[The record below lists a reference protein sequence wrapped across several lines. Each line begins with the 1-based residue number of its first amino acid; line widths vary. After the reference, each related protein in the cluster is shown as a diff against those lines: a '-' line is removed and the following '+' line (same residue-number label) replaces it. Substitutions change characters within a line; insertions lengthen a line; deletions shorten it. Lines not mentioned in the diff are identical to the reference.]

1 MSRYDVFLEG
11 RTENSTC
18 YFAVSVMADEP
29 KEAEFLGHEA
39 GRVKHQE
46 CDEIK
51 VVGVMLVTSNLNA
64 GRGRLCWRIPL
75 KERALRFVKE
85 AIKNG
90 RKKLIDANELE
101 EKAIYITGPKGSACH
116 AVPLGLIQAAPTI
129 DPETLRPTAHIIRG
143 YVPETKDGV
152 FCDGC
157 NHCLGWEYGAHVIG
171 YFKYCPYCGDRLED
185 ETEELS

>member
-1 MSRYDVFLEG
+1 
-11 RTENSTC
+11 
-18 YFAVSVMADEP
+18 MAE
-29 KEAEFLGHEA
+29 K
-39 GRVKHQE
+39 R
-46 CDEIK
+46 
-51 VVGVMLVTSNLNA
+51 LV
-64 GRGRLCWRIPL
+64 
-75 KERALRFVKE
+75 
-85 AIKNG
+85 
-90 RKKLIDANELE
+90 DANELE

-171 YFKYCPYCGDRLED
+171 YFKYCPYCWDRLED
-185 ETEELS
+185 GTEEET

>member
-1 MSRYDVFLEG
+1 
-11 RTENSTC
+11 
-18 YFAVSVMADEP
+18 MAE
-29 KEAEFLGHEA
+29 K
-39 GRVKHQE
+39 R
-46 CDEIK
+46 
-51 VVGVMLVTSNLNA
+51 LV
-64 GRGRLCWRIPL
+64 
-75 KERALRFVKE
+75 
-85 AIKNG
+85 
-90 RKKLIDANELE
+90 DANELE

-171 YFKYCPYCGDRLED
+171 YFKYCPYCGDRLENLFIREPRRHGQKKRLRNRGFVKVRSSPAGRCPLRND
-185 ETEELS
+185 KGKDGRSCKEKTCERVQAAKRAGTARRVRFS

>member
-1 MSRYDVFLEG
+1 MS
-11 RTENSTC
+11 
-18 YFAVSVMADEP
+18 
-29 KEAEFLGHEA
+29 
-39 GRVKHQE
+39 
-46 CDEIK
+46 
-51 VVGVMLVTSNLNA
+51 
-64 GRGRLCWRIPL
+64 
-75 KERALRFVKE
+75 ERR
-85 AIKNG
+85 
-90 RKKLIDANELE
+90 LIDATALE

-171 YFKYCPYCGDRLED
+171 YYKYCPYCGVRLED
-185 ETEELS
+185 GTEEES

>member
-1 MSRYDVFLEG
+1 
-11 RTENSTC
+11 
-18 YFAVSVMADEP
+18 MAE
-29 KEAEFLGHEA
+29 K
-39 GRVKHQE
+39 R
-46 CDEIK
+46 
-51 VVGVMLVTSNLNA
+51 LV
-64 GRGRLCWRIPL
+64 
-75 KERALRFVKE
+75 
-85 AIKNG
+85 
-90 RKKLIDANELE
+90 DANELE

-171 YFKYCPYCGDRLED
+171 YFIMHIINQLRTVRRCHAWCR
-185 ETEELS
+185 EEQGK

>member
-1 MSRYDVFLEG
+1 
-11 RTENSTC
+11 
-18 YFAVSVMADEP
+18 MAE
-29 KEAEFLGHEA
+29 K
-39 GRVKHQE
+39 R
-46 CDEIK
+46 
-51 VVGVMLVTSNLNA
+51 
-64 GRGRLCWRIPL
+64 
-75 KERALRFVKE
+75 
-85 AIKNG
+85 
-90 RKKLIDANELE
+90 LIDANELE

-171 YFKYCPYCGDRLED
+171 YEEKRGLRARSGDSLRNAQENFKSHARRAAGRNRGGAR
-185 ETEELS
+185 

>member
-1 MSRYDVFLEG
+1 
-11 RTENSTC
+11 
-18 YFAVSVMADEP
+18 MAE
-29 KEAEFLGHEA
+29 K
-39 GRVKHQE
+39 R
-46 CDEIK
+46 
-51 VVGVMLVTSNLNA
+51 
-64 GRGRLCWRIPL
+64 
-75 KERALRFVKE
+75 
-85 AIKNG
+85 
-90 RKKLIDANELE
+90 LIDANELE

-157 NHCLGWEYGAHVIG
+157 NHCLGWEYGALVIG

-185 ETEELS
+185 GTEEET